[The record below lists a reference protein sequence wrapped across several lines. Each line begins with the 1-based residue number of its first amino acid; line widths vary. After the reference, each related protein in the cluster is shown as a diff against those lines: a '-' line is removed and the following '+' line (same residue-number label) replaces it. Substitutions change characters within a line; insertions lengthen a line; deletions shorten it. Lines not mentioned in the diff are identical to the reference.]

1 MSDGFTLHGSPHSLP
16 TYRIALMMRLCRTS
30 FTFRYV
36 SFQRGMHLTPEF
48 RALSR
53 WGQVPVLE
61 HDGWVF
67 VQSAA
72 ILEYLAEMLGQF
84 GAADVEGRQHL
95 REWLFWDADRLM
107 PPLYA
112 WYSVELGRRGLLP
125 ISFDPVLVAEFDRK
139 GNAALTILD
148 AHLSGHRFLVGDGAT
163 IADICCYGGVAY
175 ARLSE
180 KSLGVWPNVM
190 TWAGRIEAL
199 PGFAAPF
206 DLLTMKDAE
215 APS

>member
-16 TYRIALMMRLCRTS
+16 TYRIALMLRLCRTD

-72 ILEYLAEMLGQF
+72 ILEILRKRSANSVQPVSRTASICANGCF
-84 GAADVEGRQHL
+84 G
-95 REWLFWDADRLM
+95 M
-107 PPLYA
+107 PT
-112 WYSVELGRRGLLP
+112 G
-125 ISFDPVLVAEFDRK
+125 
-139 GNAALTILD
+139 
-148 AHLSGHRFLVGDGAT
+148 
-163 IADICCYGGVAY
+163 
-175 ARLSE
+175 
-180 KSLGVWPNVM
+180 
-190 TWAGRIEAL
+190 
-199 PGFAAPF
+199 
-206 DLLTMKDAE
+206 
-215 APS
+215 